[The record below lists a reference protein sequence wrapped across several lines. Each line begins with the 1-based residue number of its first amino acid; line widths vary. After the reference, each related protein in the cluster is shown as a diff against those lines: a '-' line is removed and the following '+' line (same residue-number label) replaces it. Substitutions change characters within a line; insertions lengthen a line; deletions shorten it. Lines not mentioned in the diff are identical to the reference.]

1 MTFSKETKQAI
12 INSQNNFCK
21 AKGCYDKI
29 HSIHHKTRNDSYA
42 RKKYP
47 LMISSVLNGVGLCF
61 SCHTNKSHKF
71 RITDGEAEMIENF
84 LRNLTEGV
92 F

>member
-1 MTFSKETKQAI
+1 MTFSKETKTAI
-12 INSQNNFCK
+12 INSQNGYCRGK
-21 AKGCYDKI
+21 DCLEKI
-29 HSIHHKTRNDSYA
+29 HSVHHKTRNDSYA

-47 LMISSVLNGVGLCF
+47 LMINSVINGVGLCF
-61 SCHTNKSHKF
+61 SCHKDRSHDF
-71 RITDGEAEMIENF
+71 RITEKEAEMIENF